1 MDSRLVFP
9 TFSAP
14 PVEYD
19 QRHIQDLVRSLDA
32 LVRVIKAPGEG
43 RQTTIVLTDLQ
54 SNDYGLE
61 PGTIFEVSGALRVS
75 VIYSPYVAGLS
86 ATASVGSVTVSIDCP
101 VPVTGVS
108 ATGDTGSVTVTT

>member
-9 TFSAP
+9 IFSAP
-14 PVEYD
+14 PAEYD

-43 RQTTIVLTDLQ
+43 RQTTIVLTNLQ

-61 PGTIFEVSGALRVS
+61 LGTIFEVGGALRVS

-86 ATASVGSVTVSIDCP
+86 ATASVGSVTV
-101 VPVTGVS
+101 
-108 ATGDTGSVTVTT
+108 TT